1 VDFRTAL
8 KNQTHAALKMLA
20 ECIEGCPPK
29 LWLSG
34 EHPRLFWKVAYH
46 ATMYADCFL
55 SPSFEAWERWP
66 HHRREAGWTMSDD
79 GTEIPVIEPYTPDQV
94 LSYMRLIQSRVDER
108 IDALDLDA
116 DTCGFPWYPDLSR
129 AELLMLNLRHISEH
143 TGQLHELRIAAGLDV
158 EWQGSRNY

>member
-1 VDFRTAL
+1 
-8 KNQTHAALKMLA
+8 
-20 ECIEGCPPK
+20 
-29 LWLSG
+29 
-34 EHPRLFWKVAYH
+34 
-46 ATMYADCFL
+46 
-55 SPSFEAWERWP
+55 
-66 HHRREAGWTMSDD
+66 MSDD